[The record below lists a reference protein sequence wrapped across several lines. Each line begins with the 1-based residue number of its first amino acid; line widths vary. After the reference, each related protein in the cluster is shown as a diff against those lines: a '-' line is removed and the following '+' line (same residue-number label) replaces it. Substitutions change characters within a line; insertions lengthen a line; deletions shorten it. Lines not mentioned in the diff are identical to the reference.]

1 MNRRFY
7 DIYNGLYAD
16 YVNDFDRTRRRH
28 EWYYEFE
35 SEANIIREIR
45 RAIELAEMDIQRKEK
60 LDRII
65 LRPDAKF
72 FLLSNFHLM
81 VVRPLLEGDSRLW
94 DRIRN
99 EKENPIFYE
108 IKSDISAIVREAYSQ
123 TREQDKKTISG
134 HAIMRTID
142 KMWRQLKSTN
152 FNIWGD
158 DE

>member
-16 YVNDFDRTRRRH
+16 YVNDFDNPRRRR
-28 EWYYEFE
+28 EWFYEFE
-35 SEANIIREIR
+35 SESTIIREIR

-60 LDRII
+60 LEGII

-81 VVRPLLEGDSRLW
+81 IIRPLLESDNSLW
-94 DRIRN
+94 ERIKFDREI
-99 EKENPIFYE
+99 PFSYE
-108 IKSDISAIVREAYSQ
+108 IKNDISAIVREAYLQ

-142 KMWRQLKSTN
+142 KMWRQLKMTN
-152 FNIWGD
+152 FKIWGE

>member
-16 YVNDFDRTRRRH
+16 YVNEFSNLRRRR
-28 EWYYEFE
+28 EWFSEFE
-35 SEANIIREIR
+35 TEAAIIREIR

-60 LDRII
+60 LERII

-81 VVRPLLEGDSRLW
+81 IIRPLLERDNRFWEQMKFKGEIPFAD
-94 DRIRN
+94 
-99 EKENPIFYE
+99 E
-108 IKSDISAIVREAYSQ
+108 IKNDINSIVREAYLQ
-123 TREQDKKTISG
+123 TREQEKKTISG

-142 KMWRQLKSTN
+142 KMWRQLKATN
-152 FNIWGD
+152 FEIWGD